1 MKIFGNAAYGFLK
14 DLKIQSKL
22 PNGISCLLPFENPEV
37 LKVNKLFFD
46 KYYNDRL
53 SRKMILGINPG
64 RFGAGITG
72 ISFVDP
78 IKLEKVLEIK
88 NSFVKRAELSSDFV
102 FKVIHDFGGPELFYR
117 KFYVTAVSPIGFI
130 KDGKNINYYDDKKL
144 CEVLNEYIV
153 QSLKDQLS
161 FGIDRSEAFCLG
173 EGENFKFLKKLNEE
187 HHFFDRIV
195 PLAHPRYI
203 MQYKRK
209 MMVDYVHR
217 YLKALNGN
225 IPEK

>member
-1 MKIFGNAAYGFLK
+1 MR
-14 DLKIQSKL
+14 
-22 PNGISCLLPFENPEV
+22 LLR
-37 LKVNKLFFD
+37 FF
-46 KYYNDRL
+46 
-53 SRKMILGINPG
+53 
-64 RFGAGITG
+64 
-72 ISFVDP
+72 
-78 IKLEKVLEIK
+78 
-88 NSFVKRAELSSDFV
+88 SSDFV
-102 FKVIHDFGGPELFYR
+102 FNVIHGFGGRELFYR

-153 QSLKDQLS
+153 QSLKYHIR
-161 FGIDRSEAFCLG
+161 FGIDRSESFCLG

-209 MMVDYVHR
+209 MRVYYVHR